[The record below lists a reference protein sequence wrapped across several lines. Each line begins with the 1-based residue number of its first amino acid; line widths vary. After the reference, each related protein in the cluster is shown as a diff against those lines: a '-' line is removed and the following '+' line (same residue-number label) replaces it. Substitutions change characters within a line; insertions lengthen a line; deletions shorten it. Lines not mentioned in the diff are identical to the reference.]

1 MTKRIDSLTPE
12 QESQMGPWA
21 DRWIDFG
28 LCTDPADWDA
38 WEVGARRC
46 YEAAGVDWPGVVVR
60 VQSPLVMCLAGPA
73 AAAGISLVEGRR
85 LAAVDGAVNGSVDAA
100 VDGAV
105 RGAVRDAVG
114 AAVDA
119 DVNGAVRAVVDGAV
133 RDAVGG
139 AVFDAVGD
147 AVSGSVGDAVNI
159 AVRAA
164 VDDAVLDAVN
174 GAVDGAVGDA
184 VDGAVLGA
192 VLGAVR
198 DAVRDAVNG
207 AVRDA
212 VNGAVFA
219 AVGDAVGDAVN
230 GAVRGAVGDAVGD
243 AVFDAVGDAVARA
256 VDGAVIG
263 AVDGAVLGAVLG
275 AVRDAVLDDVNGAV
289 RAVVDGAVDG
299 AVGDAVDDA
308 VNGAVRGAV
317 GDAVGGAVDG
327 AVDGA
332 VRDAVGDAVRGA
344 VRGAWWRYLG
354 AGRWWVHGSAWTS
367 YFRDVCGLVLEGDL
381 WDRARA
387 FEQTQQSAWAWWP
400 HRRFV
405 IVCDRPSAIHREQV
419 SPRGWGSHRLHNDSG
434 PAVAFRDGWG
444 VWAIHGVRVTEQIV
458 MRPETLTPADIM
470 AINNA
475 EVRRVAIERFG
486 WPEFVEAAGLIL
498 VDECPDPANG
508 DHALRLYNAPDGLLG
523 FDARVLVCTNA
534 TPERDGTV
542 RRFGLTVPVEIES
555 ALAAAAW
562 TFDET
567 AENYAALEKAS

>member
-28 LCTDPADWDA
+28 LCTDPADWAA

-46 YEAAGVDWPGVVVR
+46 YAAAGVDWPGVVVR

-85 LAAVDGAVNGSVDAA
+85 LGS
-100 VDGAV
+100 
-105 RGAVRDAVG
+105 VG
-114 AAVDA
+114 AAVFGAVGDA
-119 DVNGAVRAVVDGAV
+119 VARAVIGAVGGAVRAVVDGAV
-133 RDAVGG
+133 FAAVGGAVNGAVNDEVRDAVGG
-139 AVFDAVGD
+139 
-147 AVSGSVGDAVNI
+147 SVGGAVNI

-164 VDDAVLDAVN
+164 VL
-174 GAVDGAVGDA
+174 
-184 VDGAVLGA
+184 
-192 VLGAVR
+192 

-207 AVRDA
+207 AVGGS
-212 VNGAVFA
+212 VGA
-219 AVGDAVGDAVN
+219 
-230 GAVRGAVGDAVGD
+230 
-243 AVFDAVGDAVARA
+243 
-256 VDGAVIG
+256 
-263 AVDGAVLGAVLG
+263 AVDGAVLGAV
-275 AVRDAVLDDVNGAV
+275 R
-289 RAVVDGAVDG
+289 
-299 AVGDAVDDA
+299 
-308 VNGAVRGAV
+308 GAVRGAV
-317 GDAVGGAVDG
+317 DGVVDG
-327 AVDGA
+327 AVL
-332 VRDAVGDAVRGA
+332 GA

-444 VWAIHGVRVTEQIV
+444 VWAIHGVRLTEQIV

-567 AENYAALEKAS
+567 AEDYAALEKAS